1 MKVLFIEDDKIETM
15 KLLRTVSKL
24 DTKHTI
30 TEAKNGEEALNI
42 LKSDADLPDIILLD
56 LNMPKMSGIE
66 FLQILKADSVM
77 KYLPTIVL
85 TTSENRADLLECY
98 KIGIAGYV
106 LKPLKYEDYEA
117 KIKKVFEYWE
127 VNELVKA

>member
-1 MKVLFIEDDKIETM
+1 MNILFIEDDTIETM

-24 DTKHTI
+24 ESKHNI
-30 TEAKNGEEALNI
+30 TEAKNGEEAINF

-66 FLQILKADSVM
+66 FLQILKKDDVM
-77 KYLPTIVL
+77 KYLPTIIL

-106 LKPLKYEDYEA
+106 LKPLKYDDYEQ
-117 KIKKVFEYWE
+117 KIRKVLDYWE
-127 VNELVKA
+127 TNELVKA